1 MTNFYPDVAARAAFA
16 PDGMRK
22 LECWKTPRLLLG
34 LNCFEPGQAQPVH
47 AHAAADKFY
56 LVLRGKASITVGDET
71 RDVAAGDL
79 VVAPAGVPHGVGTA
93 LERTVIMVGM
103 TRG

>member
-1 MTNFYPDVAARAAFA
+1 MTKFYPDVAARAAFA

-22 LECWKTPRLLLG
+22 LDCFETPRLFVG
-34 LNCFEPGQAQPVH
+34 LNCFEPGQAQRVH
-47 AHAAADKFY
+47 AHPAADKFY
-56 LVLRGKASITVGDET
+56 LVLSGKASITVGDET

-79 VVAPAGVPHGVGTA
+79 VLAPAGVSHGVGTA